1 MRISRLFQRA
11 GAIGAASVA
20 LFVSLIAPVHAST
33 AAQVNVYGVDTVR
46 NADGA
51 FEARY
56 HFQRRFA
63 ANDPVY
69 PGKVD
74 YVTRRVKVPKRG
86 NPVKWFKRN
95 PMEYAAWAAAAA
107 AGYAI
112 DELTGQ
118 VTRPVESVSDTYK
131 PGSYYFSELQ
141 GARYEGLTFEE
152 VVSQL
157 PSSIFLWGV
166 DLQKG
171 SCSITAPTATEG
183 AIGRCIYQN
192 GAKILRPNINLTGCG
207 SNPVCSRTPAPVIT
221 YEPVPDS
228 EVWTVFDPVAD
239 AAPDHH
245 LSPWVK
251 DAAGNPYIYPE
262 VQAEQAKI
270 AEGVP
275 GAQRLPDAVVVTDPL
290 AGQGLGIDGQPT
302 GDPVPTPNV
311 SVSSPPVDFPD
322 DYAREDTLSE
332 QKNAVVELRDL
343 LKEEFDTEPDFTE
356 DHPADQIYEPLTDQF
371 DALPELPGGIPA
383 VDGFGIHSGTCQ
395 TITFKWGAASV
406 VFPSSS
412 QCSKLNSAKQIL
424 GWFIYVCTFFGC
436 VYTILG
442 ARSLRA

>member
-1 MRISRLFQRA
+1 M
-11 GAIGAASVA
+11 
-20 LFVSLIAPVHAST
+20 
-33 AAQVNVYGVDTVR
+33 
-46 NADGA
+46 
-51 FEARY
+51 
-56 HFQRRFA
+56 
-63 ANDPVY
+63 
-69 PGKVD
+69 
-74 YVTRRVKVPKRG
+74 
-86 NPVKWFKRN
+86 
-95 PMEYAAWAAAAA
+95 
-107 AGYAI
+107 
-112 DELTGQ
+112 
-118 VTRPVESVSDTYK
+118 
-131 PGSYYFSELQ
+131 
-141 GARYEGLTFEE
+141 
-152 VVSQL
+152 
-157 PSSIFLWGV
+157 
-166 DLQKG
+166 
-171 SCSITAPTATEG
+171 SCATEPHAICG
-183 AIGRCIYQN
+183 A
-192 GAKILRPNINLTGCG
+192 
-207 SNPVCSRTPAPVIT
+207 PAPPLISN
-221 YEPVPDS
+221 EPVPY
-228 EVWTVFDPVAD
+228 EELWTVLDPVAD

-290 AGQGLGIDGQPT
+290 AGRGLGIDGQPT

-371 DALPELPGGIPA
+371 DALPDLPGGIPA

>member
-20 LFVSLIAPVHAST
+20 LFVFLIAPAHAST

-118 VTRPVESVSDTYK
+118 VTRPVEK
-131 PGSYYFSELQ
+131 FP
-141 GARYEGLTFEE
+141 EGYQEGYGWTA
-152 VVSQL
+152 
-157 PSSIFLWGV
+157 PGV
-166 DLQKG
+166 DG
-171 SCSITAPTATEG
+171 IFATPSEACSAKAAVTTWPPQCVQNVGVTLLGDQAQCIGTEG
-183 AIGRCIYQN
+183 GFSCGKVNR
-192 GAKILRPNINLTGCG
+192 NIAQV
-207 SNPVCSRTPAPVIT
+207 PPPPPIFEW
-221 YEPVPDS
+221 EPVPDE

>member
-86 NPVKWFKRN
+86 NPVKWVKRT
-95 PMEYAAWAAAAA
+95 PLEAGVIVAVAA
-107 AGYAI
+107 AGWAI
-112 DELTGQ
+112 DDLTGQ
-118 VTRPVESVSDTYK
+118 ITKPSAATGSVSDHEPGYYYK
-131 PGSYYFSELQ
+131 SNNSGIPHCISPEHCYVIAPPSVQYFSNTFPRAENGTIVVYGRDSPAVYYRKG
-141 GARYEGLTFEE
+141 GAYQ
-152 VVSQL
+152 VVSWSKTPCSTSLSICQVDPDNVPL
-157 PSSIFLWGV
+157 PVVPEPVSVPEAWDI
-166 DLQKG
+166 
-171 SCSITAPTATEG
+171 I
-183 AIGRCIYQN
+183 
-192 GAKILRPNINLTGCG
+192 
-207 SNPVCSRTPAPVIT
+207 NPVAN
-221 YEPVPDS
+221 
-228 EVWTVFDPVAD
+228 

-290 AGQGLGIDGQPT
+290 AGRGLGIDGQPT

-343 LKEEFDTEPDFTE
+343 LKEEFDTEPDFT
-356 DHPADQIYEPLTDQF
+356 
-371 DALPELPGGIPA
+371 G
-383 VDGFGIHSGTCQ
+383 
-395 TITFKWGAASV
+395 
-406 VFPSSS
+406 
-412 QCSKLNSAKQIL
+412 
-424 GWFIYVCTFFGC
+424 
-436 VYTILG
+436 
-442 ARSLRA
+442 

>member
-1 MRISRLFQRA
+1 MIARLFQRA

-118 VTRPVESVSDTYK
+118 VTRQVATPD
-131 PGSYYFSELQ
+131 PSYDPNFY
-141 GARYEGLTFEE
+141 YYT
-152 VVSQL
+152 
-157 PSSIFLWGV
+157 GV
-166 DLQKG
+166 DGGDYNEPTLSALSSVIPQSRVIGGVEYKDPDCRYTSASRIECVYTAENG
-171 SCSITAPTATEG
+171 AVSTPNAYKMSCATEPHAICG
-183 AIGRCIYQN
+183 A
-192 GAKILRPNINLTGCG
+192 
-207 SNPVCSRTPAPVIT
+207 PAPPLISN
-221 YEPVPDS
+221 EPVPY
-228 EVWTVFDPVAD
+228 EELWTVLDPVAD

-275 GAQRLPDAVVVTDPL
+275 GAQPLPDAVVVTDPL

-322 DYAREDTLSE
+322 DYAREDTL
-332 QKNAVVELRDL
+332 ADL
-343 LKEEFDTEPDFTE
+343 LKQFTDIEAPPKTE
-356 DHPADQIYEPLTDQF
+356 IEPYQSAVDQF
-371 DALPELPGGIPA
+371 TTVQDAVTTSEAEIGDALPLANKLSGLRGNGNCPVFEFPLPMGFAPIVVDHHCGFYTSNLIPA
-383 VDGFGIHSGTCQ
+383 INWMLYMGTLWYLIGLYREETTR
-395 TITFKWGAASV
+395 TI
-406 VFPSSS
+406 
-412 QCSKLNSAKQIL
+412 
-424 GWFIYVCTFFGC
+424 
-436 VYTILG
+436 
-442 ARSLRA
+442 